1 MVASPSSSPVN
12 FLRKARSSVAKANS
26 ETFRPRAAASPVP
39 WEFLLA
45 PHSSAGSILR
55 KDILLPLKKPQSSGV
70 VIASLGWLSPKCVRV
85 SSARLPICAE
95 KSHRFKPSPIPT
107 AVTPSFVTHG
117 ERRTAPTQSVF
128 PLSRQPNPLRN
139 YRNTALFFLSR
150 WQRGRRQEMS
160 GLINSEQYAS

>member
-12 FLRKARSSVAKANS
+12 FLRKARSSVARANS

-55 KDILLPLKKPQSSGV
+55 KEILLPLKKLQSSGV
-70 VIASLGWLSPKCVRV
+70 VIANLGWLSPKCVRV
-85 SSARLPICAE
+85 SSARLPICAK
-95 KSHRFKPSPIPT
+95 KSHRFKPSL
-107 AVTPSFVTHG
+107 
-117 ERRTAPTQSVF
+117 
-128 PLSRQPNPLRN
+128 LSRLQSRRLSLHMVNDHGSYLRVFSLSLRQPTPLRN

-150 WQRGRRQEMS
+150 CSVVAGKR
-160 GLINSEQYAS
+160 